1 MKTLCLIPVYN
12 EDTKLIELINQIKKY
27 KSKNNNVNYLFI
39 NNGSTDKS
47 FYLIKKNKFKFINL
61 KKNYGVGYALIVG
74 YLHAKKNKYD
84 SVIHLAGNGKMHPKY
99 ISKILK
105 YLYVLNY
112 DFVSG
117 SRFLKNST
125 HKNNP
130 LYRIILIKIFSIFLK
145 IILNYNITDATC
157 GYRGFK
163 INIFKNYKKT
173 FFKKKLFT
181 YGYEYYSYG
190 KVLRNK
196 NIRTKEISVSMN
208 YPSKKNYTKIRPVID
223 WFVMAKFWLIGYY
236 ENDKI

>member
-130 LYRIILIKIFSIFLK
+130 LYRIILIKKEVELPTTTIRTCLNGNLVQDKDSITDTLEDLK
-145 IILNYNITDATC
+145 YATNNKPSESELADLLFASKLCKNTKSNTIILEQKEEVESLESVFQQLT
-157 GYRGFK
+157 
-163 INIFKNYKKT
+163 KN
-173 FFKKKLFT
+173 
-181 YGYEYYSYG
+181 
-190 KVLRNK
+190 V
-196 NIRTKEISVSMN
+196 
-208 YPSKKNYTKIRPVID
+208 
-223 WFVMAKFWLIGYY
+223 
-236 ENDKI
+236 